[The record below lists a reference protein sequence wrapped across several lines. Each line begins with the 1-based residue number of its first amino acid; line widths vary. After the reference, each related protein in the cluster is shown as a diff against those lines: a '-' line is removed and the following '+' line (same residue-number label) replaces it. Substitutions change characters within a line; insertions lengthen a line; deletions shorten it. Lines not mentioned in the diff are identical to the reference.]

1 MFHRDCNFP
10 ILNHFFLFGAR
21 GTGKSTLL
29 RERFGKKILYFDLLN
44 INTEREFARDPESLD
59 AKIRA
64 FQEQNKSLEIVVVVI
79 DEIQKVPL
87 LLDVVHRLIE
97 SNSKLQFALT
107 GSSARKL
114 KAGGANLLA
123 GRAFLR
129 SLFSLT
135 SLELKDTFNLT
146 ETLRFGTLPK
156 IFSLKSTTEKNEF
169 LESYAQIYLKEEVWA
184 EQLVRKIEPFRRFLE
199 IAAQMNGKI
208 LNASKIARDV
218 SADVKTI
225 QNYYSILEDTHLGFE
240 LPAFETSVRK
250 RLKAASKFYFL
261 DTGITRA
268 LAYQLEILPQKSTSY
283 FGDLFEQFL
292 VAEIYKV
299 NSYFAR
305 KFRFFYLQT
314 THGVEVD
321 LVLFCPGKAT
331 LFIEI
336 KSTDKVTAEDC
347 KSLNHFA
354 PDYPEGLFFCLSN
367 DPEPKIF
374 GSARCMHWRNWLGDF
389 AGSDFAM
396 NVS

>member
-10 ILNHFFLFGAR
+10 ISNHFFLFGAR

-29 RERFGKKILYFDLLN
+29 RERFGTEILYIDLLN
-44 INTEREFARDPESLD
+44 INTERAFVRDPESLE

-64 FQEQNKSLEIVVVVI
+64 FQDQNKMAENVVVVI
-79 DEIQKVPL
+79 DEIQKVPV

-135 SLELKDTFNLT
+135 SLELKEAFVLN
-146 ETLRFGTLPK
+146 ESLRFGSLPK
-156 IFSLKSTTEKNEF
+156 IFSLKSSVEKNDF
-169 LESYAQIYLKEEVWA
+169 LESYAQVYLKEEVWA
-184 EQLVRKIEPFRRFLE
+184 EQLVRKIEPFRQFLE

-208 LNASKIARDV
+208 LNASKMAREV

-225 QNYYSILEDTHLGFE
+225 QNYYSILEDTHLGIE
-240 LPAFETSVRK
+240 VPVFETSARK

-261 DTGITRA
+261 DTGIARA
-268 LAYQLEILPQKSTSY
+268 LGYQLEIVPQRGTSY

-299 NSYFAR
+299 NSYFAG
-305 KFRFFYLQT
+305 KYRFYYLQT
-314 THGVEVD
+314 AHGVEVD

-331 LFIEI
+331 IFIEI
-336 KSTDKVTAEDC
+336 KSTEKVTAEDC

-354 PDYPEGLFFCLSN
+354 PDHPEGLFYCLSN

-374 GSARCMHWRNWLGDF
+374 SRARCMHWEHWLGCF
-389 AGSDFAM
+389 SRSDFGI
-396 NVS
+396 